1 MVLTRNPTATHP
13 QDQSAL
19 HPTGFSNF
27 SIDAPADVD
36 HTSEAR
42 FRSLVETTSD
52 WIWEVDANGIYTY
65 VSPHVRDLLGYRPE
79 EMLGRKPLDFMPA
92 EEARRVQTVFGP
104 ITMAHKPF
112 RVLEKT
118 HRHRNG
124 SLIVLETSGVPVFD
138 AVGRFRGYRG
148 VDRDITERRKREQE
162 LVRLAAAVE
171 QTADSILIT
180 DVDGNIQYV
189 NPAFERITGYS
200 EAEALGRNARLLR
213 SDKNSSQVYEDLW
226 RTIKRGDIWVG
237 QLTNRRKDGTY
248 FDQHVTISPVRDDS
262 GKVVNYVAVKQ
273 DRTAQ
278 LQVERQLQ
286 QSQRLEAIGQL
297 AGGVAHDFNNLL
309 TAILGYSELS
319 LRRLKPDDRIAHH
332 VNEIRKAA
340 ERAAALTRQLLA
352 FSRKQILEPR
362 ILNLNSVVSDL
373 NQMLRR
379 LIGEDI
385 DLVTRFDED
394 LKSVKADPT
403 KMEQVIMNLIIN
415 ARDAMP
421 RGGKLIIETHNATMS
436 PGYNVHRQALA
447 AGEYV
452 VLAVTDTGVG
462 MNAETQTH
470 IFEPFFTTKE
480 CGKGTGLG
488 LSMVYG
494 IVKQS
499 EGYIRVR
506 SELGE
511 GTTFE
516 VYLPSV
522 EAVAD
527 PQSRPLHE
535 PIETGSETLLLVEDD
550 SSVRRV
556 TARLL
561 KSAGYIVIEAESGK
575 EALYAISKYPKI
587 DLVISDVVMPE
598 MGGRELAEKL
608 RHLIPGTRML
618 FMSGY
623 EDDAVLRAEVAEKE
637 IGFLEKPFT
646 PQTLTRKVRDMIEDR

>member
-1 MVLTRNPTATHP
+1 MVLTRNPTANHP
-13 QDQSAL
+13 QEQSAP
-19 HPTGFSNF
+19 HPTEFSSF
-27 SIDAPADVD
+27 SIDAPAGVD

-52 WIWEVDANGIYTY
+52 WIWEVDEQGIYTY
-65 VSPHVRDLLGYRPE
+65 VSPHVRELLGYRPE
-79 EMLGRKPLDFMPA
+79 EMLGRKPSDFMPA
-92 EEARRVQTVFGP
+92 EEAPRVQKVFGP
-104 ITMAHKPF
+104 ITMAQKPF

-118 HRHRNG
+118 HQHRNG
-124 SLIVLETSGVPVFD
+124 RLVVLETSGVPFFD
-138 AVGRFRGYRG
+138 ARGRFCGYRG
-148 VDRDITERRKREQE
+148 VDRDITERRRREQE

-200 EAEALGRNARLLR
+200 EAEALGRHARLLK
-213 SDKNSSQVYEDLW
+213 SGKNSPQVYEDLW
-226 RTIKRGDIWVG
+226 RTVKHGDIWVG
-237 QLTNRRKDGTY
+237 QLTSRRKDGTY
-248 FDQHVTISPVRDDS
+248 FEQHVTISPVRDDS

-340 ERAAALTRQLLA
+340 ERAAALTCQLLA

-385 DLVTRFDED
+385 DLVTRFDGD

-403 KMEQVIMNLIIN
+403 QMEQVIMNLVIN

-421 RGGKLIIETHNATMS
+421 RGGKLIIETHNATMG
-436 PGYNVHRQALA
+436 PGDTVHLRPLPE
-447 AGEYV
+447 GEYV

-462 MNAETQTH
+462 MDAETQTH

-480 CGKGTGLG
+480 FGKGTGLG
-488 LSMVYG
+488 LSTIYG

-499 EGYIRVR
+499 EGYIGVH
-506 SELGE
+506 SEVGE
-511 GTTFE
+511 GTTFKM
-516 VYLPSV
+516 YLPSV
-522 EAVAD
+522 DAVAD

-556 TARLL
+556 TASLL

-575 EALYAISKYPKI
+575 EALYAFSKYPKI
-587 DLVISDVVMPE
+587 DLVITDLVMPE

-608 RHLIPGTRML
+608 RHLIPETRIL

-623 EDDAVLRAEVAEKE
+623 ADDAVPSAENA
-637 IGFLEKPFT
+637 IGFLEKPFS
-646 PQTLTRKVRDMIEDR
+646 PQTLARKVRDVIENR